1 MGQFKLSIVT
11 DSELINEPERD
22 AGSSMTLSLYS
33 PEDFD
38 SFDKKR
44 CWYELIKIRG
54 RCGDGF
60 MKKSIWVFKEGS
72 TFPIH
77 DQKICGK
84 VVYVRENPDVVEY
97 GIAFSVRMV
106 EP

>member
-22 AGSSMTLSLYS
+22 AGSFVTLSLYS

-44 CWYELIKIRG
+44 CWYELMKIRG

-60 MKKSIWVFKEGS
+60 MKKSIWAFKEGS
-72 TFPIH
+72 TFLTH

-84 VVYVRENPDVVEY
+84 VVYVCKNPDVVEY
-97 GIAFSVRMV
+97 GVAFPVRMV